1 MTDVA
6 PSWSLTDDALTLIL
20 HAENDIGEKVQ
31 GNRPLSGMRLTEQL
45 GGTTADELW
54 LRETAILRLIS
65 TIEAYTNAAS
75 ALFFTK
81 TSSPPPKSPFT
92 WPQRHKHYNNKHGIV
107 LKTLSGWERVNA
119 GIALRN
125 CLAHGLGNLTE
136 ILLSEERLGIRMKCI
151 DVSVS
156 GNRMHPTM
164 TTVPKL
170 AAGCRS
176 FVLDIEKK
184 FVDLLKWP

>member
-1 MTDVA
+1 MTDLD
-6 PSWSLTDDALTLIL
+6 PSWSLTDDALVLIL
-20 HAENDIGEKVQ
+20 HAENDISEKVSTD
-31 GNRPLSGMRLTEQL
+31 RSLTGMRPGQL
-45 GGTTADELW
+45 GGTMADELW
-54 LRETAILRLIS
+54 LRETAVLRLIS
-65 TIEAYTNAAS
+65 TVEAYTNAAS

-81 TSSPPPKSPFT
+81 KSLTSPEPPLT
-92 WPQRHKHYNNKHGIV
+92 WPQRIKHYKKKHTID
-107 LKTLSGWERVNA
+107 LEARDGWHQVQA
-119 GIALRN
+119 GIDLRN

-136 ILLSEERLGIRMKCI
+136 LLLCKEELGVGMEHI

-176 FVLDIEKK
+176 FVLAIEQKL
-184 FVDLLKWP
+184 VALL